1 MPRKLAIIFL
11 LITVVIDAMGIGLIM
26 PVMPDLIRELLDTG
40 LSEAALWGGALS
52 ASFAVMQFL
61 FGAAIGNLSDRYGR
75 RPVLLASLMVMTV
88 DYIIMGLT
96 HSIWIL
102 LLGRIIGGV
111 AAATQ
116 STAAAY
122 MADISKPKEK
132 AANFGLLGAAFG
144 IGFII
149 GPMLGGLLG
158 EFGSRT
164 PFFAAAALAFCNLIF
179 GYFILPETVT
189 DKIRRPLEWRRMNPF
204 KALRY
209 VGNLPGVG
217 PLLAMFFFYQLA
229 FFVYPS
235 VWAYYTQEKFGW
247 TPWDVGLSL
256 AAYGLGIAIVQGGLI
271 RVVVPRLGEW
281 RTVVFGM
288 TISILAFLSFGFIT
302 AGWMI
307 FALIPIS
314 SLGMI
319 AQPALQGIMSKAV
332 TDDAQGELQGV
343 LTGVG
348 AIASII
354 GPLIMTGAFG
364 YFTRA
369 STAIYAPSAPF
380 YLAAVLDCI
389 ALMIFIAAWRRVTR
403 PKAGLKS

>member
-1 MPRKLAIIFL
+1 L

-26 PVMPDLIRELLDTG
+26 PVTPDLIRELLDAD
-40 LSEAALWGGALS
+40 LSEAALWGGVLS

-75 RPVLLASLMVMTV
+75 RPVLLASLVVMTV
-88 DYIIMGLT
+88 DYLIMGVT
-96 HSIWIL
+96 QSIWIL

-111 AAATQ
+111 ASATQ

-122 MADISKPKEK
+122 MADISKPEEK

-149 GPMLGGLLG
+149 GPILGGLLG

-164 PFFAAAALAFCNLIF
+164 PFFAAAIFAFCNLLF

-204 KALRY
+204 KALLY

-288 TISILAFLSFGFIT
+288 LISILAFLSFGLIT

-307 FALIPIS
+307 FALIPLS

-369 STAIYAPSAPF
+369 STVIYAPSAPF

-389 ALMIFIAAWRRVTR
+389 ALVIFIGAWRRVTR

>member
-1 MPRKLAIIFL
+1 L

-26 PVMPDLIRELLDTG
+26 PVTPDLIRELLDAG
-40 LSEAALWGGALS
+40 LSEAALWGGVLS

-61 FGAAIGNLSDRYGR
+61 FGAAIGNLSDWYGR
-75 RPVLLASLMVMTV
+75 RPVLLASLAVMTV
-88 DYIIMGLT
+88 DYLIMGVT
-96 HSIWIL
+96 QSIWIL
-102 LLGRIIGGV
+102 LLGRLIGGV
-111 AAATQ
+111 ASATQ

-122 MADISKPKEK
+122 MADISKPEEK

-189 DKIRRPLEWRRMNPF
+189 DRIRRPLEWRRMNPF
-204 KALRY
+204 RALLY

-256 AAYGLGIAIVQGGLI
+256 AAYGVGIAVVQGGLI

-281 RTVVFGM
+281 RTVAFGM
-288 TISILAFLSFGFIT
+288 SVSILAFLSFGLIN
-302 AGWMI
+302 AGWMV
-307 FALIPIS
+307 FALIPLS

-380 YLAAVLDCI
+380 YLAAVLDGV
-389 ALMIFIAAWRRVTR
+389 ALVIFIAAWRRVTR
-403 PKAGLKS
+403 PRLGLKS

>member
-26 PVMPDLIRELLDTG
+26 PVTPDLIRELLDAD
-40 LSEAALWGGALS
+40 LSEAALWGGVLS

-61 FGAAIGNLSDRYGR
+61 FGAVIGNLSDRYGR
-75 RPVLLASLMVMTV
+75 RPVLLASLMVMAV
-88 DYIIMGLT
+88 DYLVMGVT

-102 LLGRIIGGV
+102 LIGRLIGGV
-111 AAATQ
+111 VSATQ

-122 MADISKPKEK
+122 MADISKPEEK

-204 KALRY
+204 RALRY

-256 AAYGLGIAIVQGGLI
+256 AAYGIGIAVVQGGLI
-271 RVVVPRLGEW
+271 RLVVPKLGEW
-281 RTVVFGM
+281 RTVMVGM
-288 TISILAFLSFGFIT
+288 SISIAAFLSFGFISV
-302 AGWMI
+302 GWMI
-307 FALIPIS
+307 YVLIPFS
-314 SLGMI
+314 ALGMI

-354 GPLIMTGAFG
+354 SPLMMTGAFG

-380 YLAAVLDCI
+380 YLAAVLDGV
-389 ALMIFIAAWRRVTR
+389 ALVIFIGAWRRITR